1 MGRISPTTTATD
13 PQREAATRPS
23 FPVTAARRIAARL
36 FLGDPMQAF
45 FRIRSA
51 VPADVPGIADV
62 QISTWR
68 ATYRGLVPD
77 AYLDAMNH
85 ATQQDYWR
93 SLLSANDG
101 NFVLVAESQNQ
112 EIAGFACAGPNRDV
126 EPTYTAELH
135 KLYLAPE
142 WQGRGVGRQLVER
155 TADSLLQQNLTSMI
169 VWVLGGN
176 PFRKF
181 YESVGGVYVSER
193 TIEIG
198 GVPLL
203 DVAYGWRN
211 LRHPLQA

>member
-1 MGRISPTTTATD
+1 
-13 PQREAATRPS
+13 
-23 FPVTAARRIAARL
+23 
-36 FLGDPMQAF
+36 MQAP

-51 VPADVPGIADV
+51 VTADVPGIAHV
-62 QISTWR
+62 QIGTWR
-68 ATYRGLVPD
+68 DTYRGLVPD
-77 AYLDAMNH
+77 AYLDALDH
-85 ATQQDYWR
+85 AVQADYWR

-101 NFVLVAESQNQ
+101 DFVLVAESQSQ
-112 EIAGFACAGPNRDV
+112 EIAGFACAGPNRDADPDHV
-126 EPTYTAELH
+126 AELH

-142 WQGRGVGRQLVER
+142 WQGHGIGRHLIESTAER
-155 TADSLLQQNLTSMI
+155 LLQQNLASMI

-198 GVPLL
+198 GAPLL

-211 LRHPLQA
+211 LRHLLKA

>member
-1 MGRISPTTTATD
+1 
-13 PQREAATRPS
+13 
-23 FPVTAARRIAARL
+23 
-36 FLGDPMQAF
+36 MQAS

-51 VPADVPGIADV
+51 VPADVSRIADV
-62 QISTWR
+62 QISTWH

-77 AYLDAMNH
+77 AYLDAMDH
-85 ATQQDYWR
+85 AVQEDHWR
-93 SLLSANDG
+93 SLLSANDDD
-101 NFVLVAESQNQ
+101 FVLVAESQDQ

-126 EPTYTAELH
+126 ELAYVAELH

-142 WQGRGVGRQLVER
+142 WQGRGIGRLLLER
-155 TADSLLQQNLTSMI
+155 TAETLLQRNLTSMI

-181 YESVGGVYVSER
+181 YQSVGGVYVSER

-198 GVPLL
+198 GSPLL

-211 LRHPLQA
+211 LRHPLKA

>member
-1 MGRISPTTTATD
+1 
-13 PQREAATRPS
+13 
-23 FPVTAARRIAARL
+23 
-36 FLGDPMQAF
+36 MQA

-51 VPADVPGIADV
+51 VTADVPGIAHV

-77 AYLDAMNH
+77 AYLDALDP
-85 ATQQDYWR
+85 AIQEDYWR

-101 NFVLVAESQNQ
+101 DFVLVAESRDQ

-126 EPTYTAELH
+126 ELSYLAELH

-142 WQGRGVGRQLVER
+142 WQGRGVGRLLVES
-155 TADSLLQQNLTSMI
+155 TAERLLQQNLASMI

-198 GVPLL
+198 GAPLS

-211 LRHPLQA
+211 LRHLLKA

>member
-1 MGRISPTTTATD
+1 
-13 PQREAATRPS
+13 
-23 FPVTAARRIAARL
+23 
-36 FLGDPMQAF
+36 MQAF

-51 VPADVPGIADV
+51 VPSDVPGIANV

-77 AYLDAMNH
+77 AYLDAMDH

-93 SLLSANDG
+93 SLLSENDG
-101 NFVLVAESQNQ
+101 DFVLVAESQDR
-112 EIAGFACAGPNRDV
+112 EIAGFACAGLNRDA
-126 EPTYTAELH
+126 ERAYAAELH

-142 WQGRGVGRQLVER
+142 WQGRGVGRRLVER
-155 TADSLLQQNLTSMI
+155 TVDSLLQQDLTSMV

-198 GVPLL
+198 GAPLL